1 MFYLYTAPFGA
12 ASKHAKGEF
21 VLEVLKISNTKIKI
35 MLSADDMKRYSLS
48 ADELDYNDTKTRAK
62 VWRILDFIKKNHGF
76 EPEGDKLLI
85 QFYPSKDGGSELFVT
100 KLSGLSRG
108 NEKFMSK
115 SGNVTMLDSKRT
127 MYSFESLSD
136 LIQASKIISNT
147 DRIEDS
153 NLFYSESEGYYLEI
167 TERGASRLGEIC
179 EFAIL
184 LEFASK
190 TPKERIPYITE
201 HCKQLTNGS
210 AVEKLAK
217 L

>member
-1 MFYLYTAPFGA
+1 
-12 ASKHAKGEF
+12 
-21 VLEVLKISNTKIKI
+21 
-35 MLSADDMKRYSLS
+35 
-48 ADELDYNDTKTRAK
+48 
-62 VWRILDFIKKNHGF
+62 
-76 EPEGDKLLI
+76 
-85 QFYPSKDGGSELFVT
+85 
-100 KLSGLSRG
+100 
-108 NEKFMSK
+108 
-115 SGNVTMLDSKRT
+115 MLDSKRT